1 MSRRKAD
8 TLTVQQGKYVEG
20 RARGLSPTESALAAG
35 YTRSYSLKAVNRI
48 DRLPAVAQAI
58 AVIQAK
64 ARELSVYDLT
74 VAMRES
80 EEVIAFAKE
89 HRNAM
94 AYFKAVEHRA
104 KLSGLLIDRIQVAT
118 VDIKSALD
126 DAHRR
131 IRDISPVNP
140 RISSDDS
147 PPNKKQGGGGAGGG
161 GSGNA

>member
-118 VDIKSALD
+118 VDVRSALEE
-126 DAHRR
+126 AHRR
-131 IRDISPVNP
+131 IRNISPV
-140 RISSDDS
+140 SSDDS
-147 PPNKKQGGGGAGGG
+147 PQSKTRAGGGAGGG
-161 GSGNA
+161 GGGNA